1 MNLALAGLAFVVALL
16 GTGRFSLDFGL
27 RLWWENTRSSTPKA
41 AGEVRYDERPDRIP
55 AS

>member
-1 MNLALAGLAFVVALL
+1 LNLAPAGLAFVALL

-41 AGEVRYDERPDRIP
+41 GEVRYDERPDRIL